1 MCLAYCPPSFLKYIV
16 SRSTLDLI
24 PELCI
29 PQSAFIPH
37 SFPPVAPLLRHCRRT
52 FGVIIASGGY
62 GTRTPVPVRRKEGR
76 RKPLHLG
83 RCGCTKNMYIELFL
97 LDNFLMNLLTLR
109 AAAAMLSRKM
119 KGSRAAL
126 VSFAGAAAAAA
137 AAAGGTMF
145 ITLPVK
151 LASTLLMACLL
162 YTSPSPR
169 D

>member
-29 PQSAFIPH
+29 PHSAFIPH

-109 AAAAMLSRKM
+109 AAAAMLSLQPSACSLLACVMLLVMLFKITSSCRIC
-119 KGSRAAL
+119 SPRAAQC
-126 VSFAGAAAAAA
+126 S
-137 AAAGGTMF
+137 
-145 ITLPVK
+145 
-151 LASTLLMACLL
+151 
-162 YTSPSPR
+162 
-169 D
+169 